1 MRYVTLKKRYM
12 LRGWRNREFALLD
25 GKASSSDRS
34 KVLPLTQV
42 QKEAIELLTK
52 PYVAMD
58 DPLLPQTLRRAAAKL
73 MDLGFLE
80 ECAPEQGLT
89 EEQQY
94 RYADTLLTHALTWS
108 ITGNC
113 NLRCRHCYIS
123 CDEGAYGEPTLAQCR
138 DIVEQMKA
146 ANIYMVALTG
156 GEPLVRRDFWELVD
170 MLVDSHIS
178 IEHIFSNGLMVTD
191 SFLDRLEGYHLDL
204 NCFLLS
210 FDGVGWHD
218 WMRGVPGTE
227 QRTIDAIRRLK
238 DRGYDVI
245 VTTVLHEKS
254 LSSLSDTYHLMKDL
268 GVDFWR
274 VADVMNSGN
283 WKEREN
289 TGVDQARLLACY
301 LELLR
306 EMKGD
311 GMPLPQ
317 MRLAG
322 VVETWGEKYR
332 LLPIC
337 GCSEAGEDTHICEA
351 SRLFPHLLPDGR
363 LLPCMPMCGTE
374 LERVAPNILS
384 GEYDICR
391 ALVDSPLG
399 EYMNYTYR
407 EAFAHEP
414 ECAACAHRLHCTRCP
429 ATSLLVGGHVFAK
442 SAMACYFN
450 RHGCEEQFRAVLEGA
465 W

>member
-1 MRYVTLKKRYM
+1 MRYVTLKNRYM
-12 LRGWRNREFALLD
+12 LRGWRDREFALFD
-25 GKASSSDRS
+25 WKASASDNR
-34 KVLPLTQV
+34 KALPLTKV
-42 QKEAIELLTK
+42 QKEAIELLTQPK
-52 PYVAMD
+52 VAMD
-58 DPLLPQTLRRAAAKL
+58 DPLLPQPLRHAAGKL
-73 MDLGFLE
+73 MELGFLE
-80 ECAPEQGLT
+80 ECAPERGLT
-89 EEQQY
+89 EEQKY
-94 RYADTLLTHALTWS
+94 RFADTLLTHSLTWS

-123 CDEGAYGEPTLAQCR
+123 CDDGVYGEPTFEECR

-146 ANIYMVALTG
+146 ANISMVALTG
-156 GEPLVRRDFWELVD
+156 GEPLVRRDFWDLVD
-170 MLVDSHIS
+170 MLVDSHIN
-178 IEHIFSNGLMVTD
+178 IEQIFSNGLMVTD
-191 SFLDRLEGYHLDL
+191 SFLDKLETRHLAFD
-204 NCFLLS
+204 CFLLS

-227 QRTIDAIRRLK
+227 KRTIDAIRRLK
-238 DRGYDVI
+238 ARGYGVI

-254 LSSLSDTYHLMKDL
+254 LPSLSDTYHLMKEL

-289 TGVDQARLLACY
+289 SEVDTARLLECY

-306 EMKGD
+306 EMKRD
-311 GMPLPQ
+311 GMPLPKL
-317 MRLAG
+317 RLAG
-322 VVETWGEKYR
+322 VVEAWGENYR
-332 LLPIC
+332 LLPIG
-337 GCSEAGEDTHICEA
+337 GCSEFGEDMHICEA

-399 EYMNYTYR
+399 EYMGYTYR
-407 EAFAHEP
+407 EVFAHEP
-414 ECAACAHRLHCTRCP
+414 ECAACVHRLHCTRCP
-429 ATSLLVGGHVFAK
+429 ATSLSVGGNVFAK

-450 RHGCEEQFRAVLEGA
+450 RHGYEERFRAVLDGA
-465 W
+465 L